1 MSHSVS
7 LLVVAFSAA
16 LFSQLL
22 DPSLAFY
29 YNQYHQQNGGA
40 GVVQPVLFPLAS
52 DLYPAYGGGSGLSS
66 AQQRSDNEAAEAEL
80 NGNAYSN
87 PAALWNSA
95 SNRQQVMQGMLQNMY
110 IQNDEPSQADSQAYY
125 AQMAQMQQQQQQQQ
139 PPQQQDVCASGFV
152 EHCLVRANADGEQR
166 LMLAS
171 MVANQTAATPNG
183 EQATLTTEFDG
194 MCHVVT
200 RFIDCLNAHYLKCS
214 PLNGGRQPALD
225 QQMAHAKDAF
235 AESWAQLCA
244 PDSSVRRNYLQH
256 ATCIKHALTENNGQA
271 VCQERFQA
279 YFLSGQFSLDSVE
292 NAVHLGCCGFIDW
305 QNCIDSLI
313 VRQCG
318 HDAMKSV
325 QDLIEMASGGLVSS
339 LCDKKTFGRKS
350 KVCMGKKGAGI
361 GSAKLQSLDPKI
373 NSTLHKYI
381 SIFSDFIDRLP
392 DDEEQ

>member
-1 MSHSVS
+1 MS

-16 LFSQLL
+16 LFSRLL

-52 DLYPAYGGGSGLSS
+52 DLYPAYGGGSGLSSS

-139 PPQQQDVCASGFV
+139 QQPPQQQDVCTSGFV

-244 PDSSVRRNYLQH
+244 PDSSVRRSECF
-256 ATCIKHALTENNGQA
+256 TI
-271 VCQERFQA
+271 
-279 YFLSGQFSLDSVE
+279 LSGTLFSKLT
-292 NAVHLGCCGFIDW
+292 FI
-305 QNCIDSLI
+305 CSLS
-313 VRQCG
+313 C
-318 HDAMKSV
+318 
-325 QDLIEMASGGLVSS
+325 
-339 LCDKKTFGRKS
+339 
-350 KVCMGKKGAGI
+350 
-361 GSAKLQSLDPKI
+361 
-373 NSTLHKYI
+373 
-381 SIFSDFIDRLP
+381 RLP
-392 DDEEQ
+392 PARHLHQARTDGEQRPSGVPRALPGVLPLGTVFPGLGGECRPLGLLWVHRLAELH